1 MPPLMLLHLSSAQVY
16 NNAMPTVCVCVGVG
30 ERCKSGHPAAH
41 QDLPANFLIR
51 REVAVG
57 IRRLENL
64 KSAEYREVGLA
75 WLCWLHGA
83 NYATRLDRCVSE
95 PAST

>member
-1 MPPLMLLHLSSAQVY
+1 MWVWGSDARVVILLRT
-16 NNAMPTVCVCVGVG
+16 N
-30 ERCKSGHPAAH
+30 
-41 QDLPANFLIR
+41 DLPANFLIR

-64 KSAEYREVGLA
+64 KSAEYREVGFA

-83 NYATRLDRCVSE
+83 NSATKFDRCVLE
-95 PAST
+95 PASA